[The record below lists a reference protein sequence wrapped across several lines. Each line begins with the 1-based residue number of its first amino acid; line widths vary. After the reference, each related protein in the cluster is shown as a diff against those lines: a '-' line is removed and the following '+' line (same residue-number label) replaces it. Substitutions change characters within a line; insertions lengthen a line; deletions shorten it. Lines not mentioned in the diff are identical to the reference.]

1 MIVNTQSFKLLDGDD
16 EIIFSNS
23 FNIYSSS
30 LKIEGVAG
38 LNITFTFD
46 EEGSDDRE
54 KDIDI
59 SGDGNNAIIIFSSKI
74 RNTLGSGTTGKIEIA
89 EMDIEQSKHKL
100 LFSLYASKI
109 GDKSSALNLSIA
121 FYIRKI

>member
-1 MIVNTQSFKLLDGDD
+1 MKIQPTKILDGDD
-16 EIIFSNS
+16 AIIFSNS
-23 FNIYSSS
+23 FNLYNNS
-30 LKIEGVAG
+30 LKIENILGI
-38 LNITFTFD
+38 NITFSFD
-46 EEGSDDRE
+46 EEGTENRE

-59 SGDGNNAIIIFSSKI
+59 SGDGNNAIITFSSKI

-89 EMDIEQSKHKL
+89 EMDIEQSRHKL

-121 FYIRKI
+121 FYIRKV